1 MLRWPVNL
9 ESLLGTDPSQYME
22 EESPAPTLTSFS
34 TWSGFLD
41 RTTRHIAR
49 VGQVCGLGLPGFE
62 VCWGRAL
69 SHHGLTRPPGMGSA
83 PGGG

>member
-1 MLRWPVNL
+1 M
-9 ESLLGTDPSQYME
+9 ESFLGTDSSQYME

-41 RTTRHIAR
+41 RTTPHIAR

-62 VCWGRAL
+62 VWLGEGLISPWSDKAPWYGLCPWWGL
-69 SHHGLTRPPGMGSA
+69 NHSP
-83 PGGG
+83 